1 MRSVSIDRFRN
12 RSLDEGDLLYFTTLF
27 TLCSPHPPHPPP
39 HPNTAPIFERQNTG
53 LVMIFCKFFFSNHQ
67 RSIKALIFSILG
79 HNLLADSTTYCL
91 SEDTVKISW
100 SNVIACS
107 SQIRVVVPSP
117 ASFRPE
123 RERERERERV
133 CRRSRRK
140 AAPS

>member
-1 MRSVSIDRFRN
+1 M
-12 RSLDEGDLLYFTTLF
+12 LYFTTLF

-123 RERERERERV
+123 RERESADAADGKPPRV
-133 CRRSRRK
+133 EQTKNGLRS
-140 AAPS
+140 AAAASVCTFFADED